1 MIVIPAID
9 ILEGRC
15 TRLLRGQFDHRSTYA
30 TDPLAL
36 ARRYEA
42 AGLSRLHLVD
52 LDGVQE
58 GAPKNLRLLERLARQ
73 TRLQIDFGG
82 GIRNEAHIRAALEA
96 GASQVN
102 LGTWLWGAGRPA
114 AGLLERFGSERL
126 IASIDVSRGKVAVRG
141 WQEQTRLSAMTAIGM
156 LHKMG
161 WMYFSVTDVE
171 RDGTM
176 EGPDPAFYRP
186 LTAAFP
192 NARIIGGG
200 GVASRAHLHAMKQC
214 GLHAAITGKAL
225 LEGSIRL
232 DLLAKDAELFAAHTA
247 QKRQTC

>member
-15 TRLLRGQFDHRSTYA
+15 TRLLRGNFDQRSIYA
-30 TDPLAL
+30 ADPLAQ

-42 AGLSRLHLVD
+42 AGLTQLHLVD

-58 GAPKNLRLLERLARQ
+58 GAPKNLRLLERLATQ
-73 TRLQIDFGG
+73 TRLRIDYGG
-82 GIRNEAHIRAALEA
+82 GVRSEAHIRAALNA
-96 GASQVN
+96 GAKQVN
-102 LGTWLWGAGRPA
+102 LGTWLFGAGRPA
-114 AGLLERFGSERL
+114 GRLLERFGSESL
-126 IASIDVSRGKVAVRG
+126 IASIDVNRGKVAVRG
-141 WQEQTRLSAMTAIGM
+141 WQKQTRLSAMTAIGM

-161 WMYFSVTDVE
+161 WMYFSVTDVG
-171 RDGTM
+171 RDGTL

-192 NARIIGGG
+192 HARIIGGG
-200 GVASRAHLHAMKQC
+200 GVATKAHLHALKQC

-225 LEGSIRL
+225 LEGSISL
-232 DLLAKDAELFAAHTA
+232 DALAKDAELFAPRTP